1 MVMILSFIERFLYK
15 KSDYLISPLKNFDI
29 YLKSLS
35 ISNPYKFI
43 PQSFYGYND
52 SSLKIEVPEKLKSY
66 KKIGI
71 YAGSVGSFYKIENLL
86 TFFPKN
92 LKNHI
97 AIIIIGDG
105 DRFNQIK
112 LLKEQLKL
120 DNFFHI

>member
-1 MVMILSFIERFLYK
+1 M
-15 KSDYLISPLKNFDI
+15 
-29 YLKSLS
+29 
-35 ISNPYKFI
+35 
-43 PQSFYGYND
+43 
-52 SSLKIEVPEKLKSY
+52 
-66 KKIGI
+66 
-71 YAGSVGSFYKIENLL
+71 GSFYKIENLL

-120 DNFFHI
+120 DNFFIFNSVDHQKPYYK